1 MESQIKGGA
10 RRDEKKTIVAV
21 LLSAVMAV
29 GLFGS
34 IPATQVSAAQN
45 VVKKVEVKNVDKTL
59 VLKKGSKFTLKT
71 VVTVS
76 GNASKKVTYQTNNKK
91 VVSVNK
97 KGTVKA
103 LKKVLQRSQ

>member
-1 MESQIKGGA
+1 M
-10 RRDEKKTIVAV
+10 RKKRIVAV

-45 VVKKVEVKNVDKTL
+45 VEVKNVDETL

-76 GNASKKVTYQTNNKK
+76 GTASKKVTYQTNNKK